1 MAGRLLFHDRE
12 VIERARREGMSYRQ
26 IGRLLG
32 CNASSVQREVSR
44 NSNWRG
50 RYRAVGAQRKT
61 DRRAKRPKPAK
72 LDDRRLY
79 RRVERLLLSKKYS
92 PAAAAAVLRR
102 QGVAICHETIYRAI
116 YQHRFGNPKQVL
128 CRPRPHRMRR
138 TRTGRSH
145 QVLGDIALIEQ
156 RPQRSGVGHWE
167 GDLLVGRNNLSAVVV
182 LTEVVTRFTV
192 VVALSNRTA
201 EHAAQQMITQI
212 RRYIPKHLRHTLT
225 LDQGREFAGWATIA
239 AASGFG
245 IYFCHPR
252 SPWQKPLVENTNA
265 LLRRWLP
272 RGSVLPNQQKILN
285 RIARLLNNMPRR
297 SLQWATAAETYNQNR
312 VATTM

>member
-12 VIERARREGMSYRQ
+12 VIERACREDLSYRQ

-32 CNASSVQREVSR
+32 RSGSTIQREVSR

-61 DRRAKRPKPAK
+61 DRRARRPKAAK
-72 LDDRRLY
+72 LDDRRLC
-79 RRVERLLLSKKYS
+79 RRVERLLKTSKYS
-92 PAAAAAVLRR
+92 PAAAAALLRR

-116 YQHRFGNPKQVL
+116 YDHRFGNPKQVL
-128 CRPRPHRMRR
+128 CRPRPHRKRR

-145 QVLGDIALIEQ
+145 QVLGDISLIDQ
-156 RPQRSGVGHWE
+156 RPPRNGVGHWE
-167 GDLLVGRNNLSAVVV
+167 GDILVGNNNRSAVVV
-182 LTEVVTRFTV
+182 LTEVLTRFTV
-192 VVALSNRTA
+192 IVALSNRTA
-201 EHAAQQMITQI
+201 EHAAQQMITQV

-225 LDQGREFAGWATIA
+225 LDQGREFAAWAQIA
-239 AASGFG
+239 AACGFG
-245 IYFCHPR
+245 IYFCNPR
-252 SPWQKPLVENTNA
+252 SPWEKPLVENTNA

-272 RGSVLPNQQKILN
+272 RGSVFPAQQKTLN
-285 RIARLLNNMPRR
+285 KIAQLLNNMPRR